1 MTKNIHFADRSQF
14 SSDSKSFQGIYYI
27 MCTCIW
33 PCIYIEFINI
43 IIIYYYYYIVPVR
56 MVYTLFSEYSLAV
69 SSTDGPIIIQEGEE
83 GESFTSL
90 WLGPNSPR
98 IFNILAVRHWLS
110 QPQSPEKVSIIAWW
124 RYDKSPLTDKSSG
137 SQNSCRLNTVVFI
150 LQPVC
155 DGYWT
160 IAVVSMQ

>member
-43 IIIYYYYYIVPVR
+43 IIILFQLGWSIHYFQS
-56 MVYTLFSEYSLAV
+56 TLFSEYSLAV

-83 GESFTSL
+83 GE
-90 WLGPNSPR
+90 
-98 IFNILAVRHWLS
+98 
-110 QPQSPEKVSIIAWW
+110 E
-124 RYDKSPLTDKSSG
+124 
-137 SQNSCRLNTVVFI
+137 
-150 LQPVC
+150 
-155 DGYWT
+155 
-160 IAVVSMQ
+160 